1 MWKSADNSYYEI
13 FKSNTKC
20 LNPPIFAIIEQKPT
34 NLPIRKIYQFGFF
47 WKKNQKQKTTKQNQ
61 NVIFYTHKII
71 LLLHMDEREAIHVIQ
86 YK

>member
-47 WKKNQKQKTTKQNQ
+47 WKKTKNKKQPNKTKMEY
-61 NVIFYTHKII
+61 F
-71 LLLHMDEREAIHVIQ
+71 IHI
-86 YK
+86 K